1 MSDELSAFELNRS
14 FYVVVLLL
22 LRHLNVHA
30 CLFHFRFRY
39 PHHNILT
46 SLTEARI
53 FFMQVEWVFGQ
64 AEGGGVKDRLP
75 FAISCSISEM
85 VS

>member
-1 MSDELSAFELNRS
+1 MHLGFSMSDELSAFELNRS
-14 FYVVVLLL
+14 YYVVVLLL

-53 FFMQVEWVFGQ
+53 FFY
-64 AEGGGVKDRLP
+64 AGGMGIWSSRGRW
-75 FAISCSISEM
+75 SER
-85 VS
+85 